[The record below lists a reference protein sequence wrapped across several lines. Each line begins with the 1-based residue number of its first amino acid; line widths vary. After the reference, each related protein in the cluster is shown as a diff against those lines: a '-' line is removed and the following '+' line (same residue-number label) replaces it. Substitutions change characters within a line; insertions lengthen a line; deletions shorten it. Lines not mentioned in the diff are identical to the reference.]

1 MSQDYTERGTE
12 IPDLTIN
19 GQHCPPNAAVT
30 ENIPPDEADF
40 SKPADAEPY
49 SIQQPPPAPPA
60 PPLTEAENSADGTEF
75 ETGPSDVQD
84 RAKSKTSSD
93 PEPISESAPDSKQY
107 ADPQSEAVADEAE
120 NEPDS
125 ENKAGTESVVVSS
138 ETADLSETATA
149 EPEDESPKRRKR
161 RPSFLLKA
169 SILTFC
175 ACLLIVSLTVVI
187 VSVSNLA
194 NRRPRVSSSNIPN
207 IDGGITDFEDYFDRF
222 YNSSASGTCSIK
234 SVTPPKNIT
243 LTLSPAAGNGE
254 MELSEVY
261 EKCAPAIVGIMAG
274 SNGAD
279 TSWGTGII
287 FSGDGY
293 IVTNFHIIDSTDSAR
308 VLLADDREYS
318 AFLVGYDSDSDIAV
332 LKINET
338 GLPCAEFGDSTGLK
352 VGEDVVAIGNPL
364 GEEFRGTM
372 TNGIISAIDRN
383 VDYEGHSMA
392 LIQTNAAINEGNS
405 GGPLINMS
413 GQVIGITNMKM
424 ISYYSNIEGIGFAIP
439 SRSIKA
445 IVDEL
450 LEYGYVSGHPV
461 IGITIVTVS
470 EELEEQFNV
479 PPGLYIQGVE
489 ENSSA
494 YDQGIRP
501 GDILTAVNGIPVT
514 TNEEVS
520 AIKNELHAGD
530 QLTLTLYRYKSG
542 ETFDTVIILQEKGEV
557 FR

>member
-1 MSQDYTERGTE
+1 MSQDYTERGNE
-12 IPDLTIN
+12 LSDLTIN
-19 GQHCPPNAAVT
+19 GQHCPPNPVVIEST
-30 ENIPPDEADF
+30 SPDEADF
-40 SKPADAEPY
+40 SKPADAQLHEA
-49 SIQQPPPAPPA
+49 QQPPPAPPA
-60 PPLTEAENSADGTEF
+60 PPLDDSIAESSES
-75 ETGPSDVQD
+75 ETDSG
-84 RAKSKTSSD
+84 AN
-93 PEPISESAPDSKQY
+93 PISESELDSKHE
-107 ADPQSEAVADEAE
+107 PGNQSEAVADKTE
-120 NEPDS
+120 NGSDS
-125 ENKAGTESVVVSS
+125 ETETSDASS
-138 ETADLSETATA
+138 TAADLSDTEPA
-149 EPEDESPKRRKR
+149 EPEDETPTRRKR
-161 RPSFLLKA
+161 KPSFLLKA

-175 ACLLIVSLTVVI
+175 ACLLIISFTVVI
-187 VSVSNLA
+187 VSISNLA
-194 NRRPRVSSSNIPN
+194 NRRPRVSSSNVPN
-207 IDGGITDFEDYFDRF
+207 IEDGEIKDFEDYFEQF
-222 YNSSASGTCSIK
+222 YNSSVSGTCSIK
-234 SVTPPKNIT
+234 TVTPPKNMS
-243 LTLSPAAGNGE
+243 LALSPAADDSDL
-254 MELSEVY
+254 ELSEVY
-261 EKCAPAIVGIMAG
+261 EKCAPSIVGIMAG

-279 TSWGTGII
+279 VSWGTGII
-287 FSGDGY
+287 FSEDGY

-338 GLPCAEFGDSTGLK
+338 GLTCAEFGDSTGLR

-413 GQVIGITNMKM
+413 GQVVGITNMKM

-450 LEYGYVSGHPV
+450 LEFGYVTGHPV
-461 IGITIVTVS
+461 IGITIGSVP
-470 EELEEQFNV
+470 EELAQEFDV
-479 PPGLYIQGVE
+479 PVGLYVKGVE
-489 ENSSA
+489 KNSSA
-494 YDQGIRP
+494 YVQGIRP
-501 GDILTAVNGIPVT
+501 GDILTAVNGVSVT
-514 TNEEVS
+514 TNEEVNE
-520 AIKNELHAGD
+520 IKNELHAGD

-542 ETFDTVIILQEKGEV
+542 ETFDTVIVLQEKGEV